1 MEGCYTC
8 APQTSQSTNRP
19 IDQPTNQPKED
30 KRARASAFLQII
42 SSKSPLIRFLYICM
56 LEDLFAM
63 STIETETGDSG
74 GSMWYFV
81 TSVVSY
87 VPNYRVLVLY

>member
-1 MEGCYTC
+1 MCTTDL
-8 APQTSQSTNRP
+8 PIDQSTN
-19 IDQPTNQPKED
+19 QPTNQPKED

-42 SSKSPLIRFLYICM
+42 SFKSPLIRFLYICM